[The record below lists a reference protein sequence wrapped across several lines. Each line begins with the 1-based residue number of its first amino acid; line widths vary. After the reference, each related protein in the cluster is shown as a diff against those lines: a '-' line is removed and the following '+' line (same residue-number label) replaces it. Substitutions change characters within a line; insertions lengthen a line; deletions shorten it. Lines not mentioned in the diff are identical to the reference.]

1 MEIVDL
7 LAHFS
12 DPASIKGLSVSQKM
26 LASLVTTLLGM
37 GITFVALVIL
47 QMVTSLLGKLAPEK
61 KSSST
66 ALPSDELPADKAAPN
81 MDRNDE
87 ELVAAIT
94 STLALLLEKPA
105 SSIVVKNITRIDKAA
120 PAWSRAGITDQM
132 NNTV

>member
-12 DPASIKGLSVSQKM
+12 DPASIKDLSVSQRM
-26 LASLVTTLLGM
+26 LAGLVTTLLGM

-47 QMVTSLLGKLAPEK
+47 QIVTSLLGKLAPEK
-61 KSSST
+61 KSRST
-66 ALPSDELPADKAAPN
+66 ALSKDGLPTDKAALN
-81 MDRNDE
+81 LDRNEE

-94 STLALLLEKPA
+94 STLALMLEKPA
-105 SSIVVKNITRIDKAA
+105 SSIVVKNITRIDKAT
-120 PAWSRAGITDQM
+120 PVWSRAGITEQM